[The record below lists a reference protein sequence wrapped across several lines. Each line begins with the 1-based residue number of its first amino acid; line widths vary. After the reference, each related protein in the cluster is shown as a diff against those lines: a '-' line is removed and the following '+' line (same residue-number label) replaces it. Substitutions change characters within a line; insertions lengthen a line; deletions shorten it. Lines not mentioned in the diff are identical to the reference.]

1 MKNLS
6 EIAKLIKGGMEKM
19 HMSSTS
25 GVNYFPN
32 NYSNSR
38 FGSSSLLSNQGLS
51 GKTITTPTTIP
62 TTIPTTTPSTIRTQ
76 IPTST
81 STSTSTS
88 TLFPPKSF
96 TTDVSKQTSCSDSLN
111 NEVSFDFYY
120 IIIIVVLS
128 LAITGICIWFFILK
142 EPETKII
149 VKDKKSRREK

>member
-62 TTIPTTTPSTIRTQ
+62 TTTTTPSTIRTQ
-76 IPTST
+76 FPT

-96 TTDVSKQTSCSDSLN
+96 TTDVSKQTLCSDSLN
-111 NEVSFDFYY
+111 NQVSFDFYY